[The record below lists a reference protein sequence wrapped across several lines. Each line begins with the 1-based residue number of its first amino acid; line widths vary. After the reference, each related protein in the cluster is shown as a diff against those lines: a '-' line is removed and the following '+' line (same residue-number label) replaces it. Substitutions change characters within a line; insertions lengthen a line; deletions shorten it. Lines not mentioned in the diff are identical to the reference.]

1 MRFLKLLK
9 TVPGFLT
16 GIIMGM
22 VLVTTAAVYAVDG
35 NPPGLFELDGNT
47 ADAIPDPD
55 AVGGINYFGDDWD
68 TVYLN
73 PASTAAIATT
83 FDDDPAPETIYWK
96 GGSKDT
102 LNTTEWWHKD
112 GSVPDKD
119 DITNAYAAAYVVQE
133 GQQTG
138 VHSVGD
144 LIIYFGLDRYAND
157 GDAFAGFWFFQNDI
171 SANLATNRFDS
182 VPAGGHVAKDADH
195 VGAPGD
201 LLVLVEYPQGSGAQP
216 EVKVYEWDPL
226 DLGNDNVAD
235 NLHLVGTFANA
246 ICDGTGGTEACAIT
260 NVEDNGV
267 PAWDYTPKGG
277 LLGDPLPH
285 ESFFE
290 GGINVTKL
298 LGSTPCISSFL
309 AETRS
314 SRSETA
320 QLKDFVIKGF
330 DVCGI
335 EVTKDC
341 IVADLNAT
349 GDQLVASFSGTVK
362 NNGGIAYIANL
373 LDTFSGAVITE
384 VCFDTGNDGSCA
396 GDQVPTGLFG
406 LGTNDVRFDLG
417 ATEEVLYL
425 AGYTTTTIPGDLQAD
440 NSVEVYAYT
449 DAADVGNTGL
459 SVADS
464 SANTSCAFDVTP
476 GLEVIKNCTAELNPG
491 GASVHFTIYGSVN
504 NTGNVA
510 LNVDSVV
517 DTEGDITASD
527 FPSVLAPD
535 TDYPFLKEFDQEI
548 NAHSDTLTV
557 NATAALG
564 SPPAVFSESDS
575 VAAEDCAYIPVPE
588 LVVTKECVD
597 ENDIFDGS
605 SVTFTIQGTVY
616 NPSPVA
622 LENVDV
628 VDSELGDLLT
638 DDTLAPGQTKSFS
651 KTFSPDLADLVLSGT
666 VDNTRTYVHS
676 DTVQAT
682 GDTVI
687 DNTGGSAYAS
697 ATSNEASADCD
708 IDITTDISVAK
719 SCTNSLES
727 LDIGNGITVVVVKT
741 DVEVTVKNEG
751 NEVLNNL
758 SILDTP
764 DVVFSSYPSS
774 LDPGQEV
781 TVTGSYYPASS
792 NSPVPH
798 EAFFSDT
805 VDVSG
810 DGLFTTVEAMASV
823 EAVCDLCVEP
833 EPTPE

>member
-1 MRFLKLLK
+1 MRILKLLK
-9 TVPGFLT
+9 TVPGFLA
-16 GIIMGM
+16 GIILGMG
-22 VLVTTAAVYAVDG
+22 VVTTAAVYAVDG

-47 ADAIPDPD
+47 YDAIPDPD
-55 AVGGINYFGDDWD
+55 GVGGTDYYGDDWD
-68 TVYLN
+68 TVYTN

-83 FDDDPAPETIYWK
+83 FEDDPAPETIYWK
-96 GGSKDT
+96 GGSKDIE
-102 LNTTEWWHKD
+102 NTTEWWHKD

-119 DITNAYAAAYVVQE
+119 DITNAYAAAYVVQP
-133 GQQTG
+133 GQETG

-182 VPAGGHVAKDADH
+182 VPAGGHVGKNEK
-195 VGAPGD
+195 GPGTPGD
-201 LLVLVEYPQGSGAQP
+201 ILVLVEYPQGSGATP
-216 EVKVYEWDPL
+216 EIKVYQWDPT
-226 DLGNDNVAD
+226 DAEGNNVAT
-235 NLHLVGTFANA
+235 NLELVASFANA
-246 ICDGTGGTEACAIT
+246 VCDGTGGTAACAIT

-267 PAWDYTPKGG
+267 PAWPYTPKGG

-290 GGINVTKL
+290 GGINVTEL

-320 QLKDFVIKGF
+320 QLKDFVLKSF

-335 EVTKDC
+335 SVTKTC
-341 IVADLNAT
+341 IVADLNAA
-349 GDQLVASFSGTVK
+349 GDQLTASFQGTVS
-362 NNGGIAYIANL
+362 NDGGISIIANL
-373 LDTFSGAVITE
+373 LDTFGSAVITD
-384 VCFDTGNDGSCA
+384 VCYDVGGDGSCA
-396 GDQVPTGLFG
+396 GDQVPTGLTG
-406 LGTNDVRFDLG
+406 IGTNDVEFDLG
-417 ATEEVLYL
+417 PTEEVLYL
-425 AGYTTTTIPGDLQAD
+425 ASYSTTTIPGDLQAD

-449 DAADVGNTGL
+449 NSVDVGNTNL
-459 SVADS
+459 AVASS
-464 SANTSCAFDVTP
+464 SAQTYCEFDVTP
-476 GLEVIKNCTAELNPG
+476 GLEVIKDCTAELNAAG
-491 GASVHFTIYGSVN
+491 DSIHVTVYGSVN

-510 LNVDSVV
+510 LNVDSII
-517 DTEGDITASD
+517 DTEGDVTASD
-527 FPSVLAPD
+527 FPAVLAPD
-535 TDYPFLKEFDQEI
+535 TDYPFSKEFDQSI
-548 NAHSDTLTV
+548 NEHSDTLTV
-557 NATAALG
+557 TVTPALG
-564 SPPAVFSESDS
+564 SPAIQIAVDDDAFCE
-575 VAAEDCAYIPVPE
+575 YIPVPE

-605 SVTFTIQGTVY
+605 AVTFTIQGTVH
-616 NPSPVA
+616 NPSAVA

-628 VDSELGDLLT
+628 VDSELGDLLLDT
-638 DDTLAPGQTKSFS
+638 TLAPNETKNFS
-651 KTFSPDLADLVLSGT
+651 KTFSPDLADLVLSNT
-666 VDNTRTYVHS
+666 SDNTRTYVHS

-687 DNTGGSAYAS
+687 DALGGSAYAS
-697 ATSNEASADCD
+697 TTSNEASADCD
-708 IDITTDISVAK
+708 IDITTDISVTK
-719 SCTNSLES
+719 SCSNSLES

-758 SILDTP
+758 SIVDTP

-798 EAFFSDT
+798 EASFSDM

-810 DGLFTTVEAMASV
+810 DGIFTTVDASASV
-823 EAVCDLCVEP
+823 EAICDLCVEP